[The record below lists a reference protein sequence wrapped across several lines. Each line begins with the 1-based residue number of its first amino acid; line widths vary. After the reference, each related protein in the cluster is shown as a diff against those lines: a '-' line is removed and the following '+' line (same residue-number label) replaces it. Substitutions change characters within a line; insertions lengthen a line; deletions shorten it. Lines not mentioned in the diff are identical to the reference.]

1 MVWCCCFLPGDF
13 CEAAASRAEQEGA
26 IELSSMS
33 PHVRNQCSQF
43 GLTSHPMNVEKY
55 FTPEI
60 YIQIGSGTVWIV
72 QIKLYIVGTFYP
84 QLSGLA
90 CLCISIF
97 DLNGDRFCGGFIL
110 GMHRVGGVL
119 HSAEGHCFWNVA
131 IWSRHFSII
140 LQYIYSILSVP
151 LQLCAFCLSAWTC
164 PGQDLQQPPQK
175 GSTTCRTQHGGH
187 KLFQTGPI

>member
-1 MVWCCCFLPGDF
+1 MPGDF

-119 HSAEGHCFWNVA
+119 HSAEGHCF
-131 IWSRHFSII
+131 
-140 LQYIYSILSVP
+140 
-151 LQLCAFCLSAWTC
+151 
-164 PGQDLQQPPQK
+164 
-175 GSTTCRTQHGGH
+175 
-187 KLFQTGPI
+187 